1 MGEALTAILRNYE
14 ALLVLV
20 SEEAAQGDPTA
31 IGLNKQLTSYVY
43 LALVHLAA
51 EVLSV
56 TNHLSKVFQYRD
68 VCFSA
73 VQQQLHDC
81 IETLE
86 DLRRSNGPVLTAMER
101 ELNATPVGHFKG
113 AAIDFTPR
121 RGEPDQRRRFQE
133 IRLAFL
139 NVLIANLRARFHH
152 VELLSAMQVFEPA
165 SYPADRHQLVGWGN
179 QHLQR
184 LMDHFGRPMENR
196 AHARFAAPIDADV
209 CRAEFLAFKRSV
221 LESLGERRVNGDG
234 EEEWHFYTPPELMEH
249 IFGGPM
255 RGNQALYPGR

>member
-1 MGEALTAILRNYE
+1 MGEALTAIVRNYE

-20 SEEAAQGDPTA
+20 SEEAAQGDPTD

-43 LALVHLAA
+43 LALMHLAA

-56 TNHLSKVFQYRD
+56 MNHLSKVFQYRD

-101 ELNATPVGHFKG
+101 DLSAAPVGHIKG
-113 AAIDFTPR
+113 AATDFTPR

-139 NVLIANLRARFHH
+139 NPLIANLHARFPH

-165 SYPADRHQLVGWGN
+165 ESIG
-179 QHLQR
+179 
-184 LMDHFGRPMENR
+184 LMDHFGCPMENQ
-196 AHARFAAPIDADV
+196 AHASFAAPIDADI

-221 LESLGERRVNGDG
+221 HQNLGERRVNGDG
-234 EEEWHFYTPPELMEH
+234 EEE
-249 IFGGPM
+249 
-255 RGNQALYPGR
+255 